1 MKLLIASLCALTVCS
16 CASKQQALVDEEGL
30 MSEPG
35 MELALQDGLESEAIK
50 LCQPQIVDQRAV
62 LSSNCL
68 NRIEGVHT
76 YGRQLNPIGR
86 ENKEPR
92 SLCENMWLPRCRHKY

>member
-1 MKLLIASLCALTVCS
+1 MKLLTAALITLTVCS
-16 CASKQQALVDEEGL
+16 CASKQQVLVDEDGL

-35 MELALQDGLESEAIK
+35 MELALQEGLESEAIK

-62 LSSNCL
+62 LNSNCL
-68 NRIEGVHT
+68 NLIKGVHT

-86 ENKEPR
+86 ENREPR
-92 SLCENMWLPRCRHKY
+92 SLCDSMWLPRCRHKY